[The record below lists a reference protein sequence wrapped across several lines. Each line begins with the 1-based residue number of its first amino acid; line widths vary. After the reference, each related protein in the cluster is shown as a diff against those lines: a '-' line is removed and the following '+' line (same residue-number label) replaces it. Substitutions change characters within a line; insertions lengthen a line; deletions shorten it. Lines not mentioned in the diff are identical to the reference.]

1 MRNLGGLMTLTS
13 SEISHLLGA
22 LQSMKDEGY
31 YYGNKEQYW
40 KRHDVIVAKLQKQ
53 LEILKNKKVAK

>member
-1 MRNLGGLMTLTS
+1 MTLTS

>member
-22 LQSMKDEGY
+22 LQSMKEEGY

-40 KRHDVIVAKLQKQ
+40 KRHEKLIAKLEQE
-53 LEILKNKKVAK
+53 LGKNKKDAK

>member
-1 MRNLGGLMTLTS
+1 MTLTS

-40 KRHDVIVAKLQKQ
+40 KRHEKLIAKLEQE
-53 LEILKNKKVAK
+53 LGKNKKDAK